1 MNIRKSDVIDRL
13 ARMEFSLIFALY
25 KIFLE
30 IFSNKF
36 FRCFSSLKEQGR
48 KSENIE
54 KKETEVGLIMINK
67 WYCAE

>member
-1 MNIRKSDVIDRL
+1 MNNIIMNIRKSDIIARL

-36 FRCFSSLKEQGR
+36 YCCSSSRRNVEGETKDWEEGN
-48 KSENIE
+48 KSW
-54 KKETEVGLIMINK
+54 INDDK
-67 WYCAE
+67 